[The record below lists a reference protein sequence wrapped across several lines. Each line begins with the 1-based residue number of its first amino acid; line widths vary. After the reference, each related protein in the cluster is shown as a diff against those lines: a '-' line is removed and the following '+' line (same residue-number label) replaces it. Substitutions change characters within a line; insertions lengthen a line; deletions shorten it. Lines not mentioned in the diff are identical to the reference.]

1 MIWGC
6 FLGLSLGVVLSSGP
20 GQRAHCPQ
28 HSQQQQVR
36 WEAKLQL
43 LQSTQQS
50 PGETAMAPLE
60 MGYDHVQGARQ
71 EGSWLPLLPTP
82 IIALPK
88 A

>member
-1 MIWGC
+1 
-6 FLGLSLGVVLSSGP
+6 
-20 GQRAHCPQ
+20 
-28 HSQQQQVR
+28 
-36 WEAKLQL
+36 
-43 LQSTQQS
+43 
-50 PGETAMAPLE
+50 MASLE